1 MIRFCPLSHYSV
13 LAVFAALST
22 MSSVTAAELNGPI
35 TMYCPGDLSCT
46 VSKKTVNGVT
56 QGCSNTSKICSNKV
70 CKKVYTLTCDSNY
83 LECDAGCTETPQ
95 SGGGG
100 GSTTIPDI
108 PDIEFP
114 EMPGTGAGDEMDVPE
129 IPGTGAGDESS
140 NESDGLDCDSL
151 LAQFPDCQTCVYKC
165 GDAAAQCESG
175 FAGNCSPTC
184 FGASG
189 GLTTCMVSTGG
200 GNGSGGIDLDPIFGG
215 DTTSGATTKS
225 SVMTAM
231 AVAITGGFLAFKSQF
246 IFM

>member
-1 MIRFCPLSHYSV
+1 
-13 LAVFAALST
+13 
-22 MSSVTAAELNGPI
+22 MSSVTAAKLNGPI
-35 TMYCPGDLSCT
+35 TVYCPGNLSCT
-46 VSKKTVNGVT
+46 VSKETVNGVT
-56 QGCSNTSKICSNKV
+56 RGCSSISNSCSNGV
-70 CKKVYTLTCDSNY
+70 CKNEYTLSCDSNY

-100 GSTTIPDI
+100 GSTTTSTVDTSIPDI
-108 PDIEFP
+108 PDMEFP

-129 IPGTGAGDESS
+129 IHGTGTGDESS

-165 GDAAAQCESG
+165 GDEAAQCASG

-184 FGASG
+184 FGSG
-189 GLTTCMVSTGG
+189 GLKSCMVNTGG
-200 GNGSGGIDLDPIFGG
+200 GSGSGGIDLDPIFGD

>member
-1 MIRFCPLSHYSV
+1 MIRFRSLSLYSV
-13 LAVFAALST
+13 LAVVAALST
-22 MSSVTAAELNGPI
+22 MSSVTAAKLNGPI

-46 VSKKTVNGVT
+46 VSKETVNGLT
-56 QGCSNTSKICSNKV
+56 QGCSSISNSCSNGV
-70 CKKVYTLTCDSNY
+70 CKKEYTLSCDSNY

-100 GSTTIPDI
+100 GSTTSTVDTSIPDI
-108 PDIEFP
+108 PDMDMP
-114 EMPGTGAGDEMDVPE
+114 DMPGTGV
-129 IPGTGAGDESS
+129 GDESS

-165 GDAAAQCESG
+165 GDEAAQCATG

-184 FGASG
+184 FGG
-189 GLTTCMVSTGG
+189 GGTKSCMANTGG
-200 GNGSGGIDLDPIFGG
+200 GTGSGDIDLDPIFGD

-225 SVMTAM
+225 SVMTAT
-231 AVAITGGFLAFKSQF
+231 AVAITSGFLAFKSQS